1 MDHVAAR
8 PRKLGGMGE
17 EASVG
22 TYGASGLDSAPS
34 LNSCVL
40 AQVIL
45 PQFTKPL
52 VGSSGCQALW
62 AWGFREKW
70 AEALATP
77 PHSPDGLVHTS
88 GLARVWYN

>member
-1 MDHVAAR
+1 M
-8 PRKLGGMGE
+8 
-17 EASVG
+17 G

-34 LNSCVL
+34 LNSCVQ

-62 AWGFREKW
+62 AWGYIWGFREKW

-88 GLARVWYN
+88 GLACVSYN